1 MRLACSSNKQLGPM
15 VETVFHMIAGR
26 ENSGGEGYGVCARV
40 VVGQAE
46 GGWVR

>member
-26 ENSGGEGYGVCARV
+26 ENSGGEGYGVCALQYAILFV
-40 VVGQAE
+40 AL
-46 GGWVR
+46 